1 MHRLRR
7 HCGDTVNFVNRTTDW
22 SPTMPLKDLLKNRGQ
37 GKFAEASPPD
47 YTSHQYYRDEDV
59 PGYAP
64 PHFSG
69 VAGGSTTLA
78 PATRKFPPKLISY
91 GKWSS
96 SAFYLGPSENEKLF
110 AASFDS
116 GWFRSKAPV
125 TIYNGPTHN
134 HPVLSSV
141 SPFRGSGKME
151 CTLTVFPTPGSSL
164 GEPLQI
170 QCGYSSATWK
180 DARYAFTV
188 PVTSKP
194 GGKDCIQPGTFEWR
208 STEGDEMKEVCG
220 GRTSRG
226 WKLVRVNGP
235 ETGQGGK
242 RGARDHGFTSDG
254 TEIVAVSA
262 YHPGWSMSKGLVF
275 AFMGTGLTGQLGA
288 EWEVAAVTTGV
299 LMFFMAVTGQGSS

>member
-1 MHRLRR
+1 
-7 HCGDTVNFVNRTTDW
+7 
-22 SPTMPLKDLLKNRGQ
+22 MPIKDLLKSRDQRNH
-37 GKFAEASPPD
+37 AEALPPS
-47 YTSHQYYRDEDV
+47 YTSQQYYRGEDV

-96 SAFYLGPSENEKLF
+96 SAFHLGPSENEKLY

-125 TIYNGPTHN
+125 TIYDGPTDKHRM
-134 HPVLSSV
+134 LSTL
-141 SPFRGSGKME
+141 SPFRSSEKME
-151 CTLTVFPTPGSSL
+151 CTLTVFPTSGSSL
-164 GEPLQI
+164 REPLQI
-170 QCGYSSATWK
+170 QCGYASATWT
-180 DARYAFTV
+180 DARYAFTM
-188 PVTSKP
+188 PVTTKP
-194 GGKDCIQPGTFEWR
+194 SGKDYIQPETFEWR
-208 STEGDEMKEVCG
+208 ATQGAEMKELCG

-235 ETGQGGK
+235 EAGQGGK
-242 RGARDHGFTSDG
+242 RVARDHGFTSEG
-254 TEIVAVSA
+254 TEVVAVSA

-275 AFMGTGLTGQLGA
+275 AFMGTGLTGQLGV

-299 LMFFMAVTGQGSS
+299 LMFWMAITGQGSS